1 MEIISGDR
9 KKLIDKIAKLL
20 ALADSSDFS
29 EEAATAKNLAAEL
42 LAKHHVAIAELQAEP
57 YETDSQESARFV
69 AHDVKLFSALAK
81 INGCVLYM
89 APERSFTRDGCEPGF
104 IRSCSEKK
112 RYLFVGKPSDI
123 EAFRYMREIVIAQR
137 EVALQSYCLK
147 TGRVTA
153 INGGSALPMALQAL
167 FTIFCGPRTKS
178 KKVGDLCRSFH
189 ICSPPAGTNK
199 DTRSVMARVGA
210 AKPTRMASR
219 QAKASP

>member
-1 MEIISGDR
+1 MQHHRQMEVEMEIISGDR

-89 APERSFTRDGCEPGF
+89 APERSFTRDGCKPGF

-123 EAFRYMREIVIAQR
+123 
-137 EVALQSYCLK
+137 
-147 TGRVTA
+147 
-153 INGGSALPMALQAL
+153 
-167 FTIFCGPRTKS
+167 
-178 KKVGDLCRSFH
+178 
-189 ICSPPAGTNK
+189 
-199 DTRSVMARVGA
+199 
-210 AKPTRMASR
+210 
-219 QAKASP
+219 